1 MKDMKPRGT
10 WGFRKAIQS
19 VQGRISGQTWVS
31 VRAAS
36 FLWVCLVGREKG
48 TSRRWCLKEQ
58 SRAGWCPSPS
68 PLLTTLYTWRLRPS
82 GPGCHSLCR
91 SPPWSCQFPQRLTS
105 APQQHIYTL
114 GKEDTAPPTECI
126 WVFAG
131 SRLPAKETQGDAS
144 AGLGWVDAWGRERSQ
159 HQTSSRVQWVKVG
172 SKTHCP
178 LSSLG
183 PHSTVSISPSS
194 FLSPT
199 PTIIH
204 VTEKNFK
211 HTEKLKEYNE

>member
-1 MKDMKPRGT
+1 MKDVKPRGT

-19 VQGRISGQTWVS
+19 VQGIISGQTWVS
-31 VRAAS
+31 VKS
-36 FLWVCLVGREKG
+36 CLLFVGLPSGKG
-48 TSRRWCLKEQ
+48 EGNFTMLMPQEQ

-68 PLLTTLYTWRLRPS
+68 PLLTTWYIWRLKPS

-105 APQQHIYTL
+105 APQRHIYTL
-114 GKEDTAPPTECI
+114 GEEDTAPPTECI

-144 AGLGWVDAWGRERSQ
+144 PGLGWVDAWGRERSQ

-172 SKTHCP
+172 SKIHCP